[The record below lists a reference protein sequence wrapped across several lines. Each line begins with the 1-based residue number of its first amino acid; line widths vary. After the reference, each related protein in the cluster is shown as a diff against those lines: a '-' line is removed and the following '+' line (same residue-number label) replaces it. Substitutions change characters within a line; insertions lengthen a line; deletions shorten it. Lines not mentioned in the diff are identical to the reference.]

1 MQACEREMT
10 KEKEKDSSNLTNP
23 ESIKKDSVCESS
35 GPIETPTEIEV
46 NRNKEPLFKRYVG
59 HEINELSAVPE
70 QDLIY
75 SGAEKLGLSPVT
87 TARYLK
93 KMVSKEG
100 LYQRKLVGSVFWIMY
115 KNEI

>member
-1 MQACEREMT
+1 MQACEREMA

-46 NRNKEPLFKRYVG
+46 NRNKEPLFKRYVA
-59 HEINELSAVPE
+59 HEINESGPVPE

-75 SGAEKLGLSPVT
+75 SGAEKLGLSPIT

-100 LYQRKLVGSVFWIMY
+100 IFHRKLVGNVYWIMY
-115 KNEI
+115 KSDI